1 MLIREFSSKS
11 LIKSSIG
18 VANFGKN
25 STKIQ
30 ICPFALIW
38 HGTMQGGPK
47 ERKYIS
53 WLSSQSDAFPKK
65 IIIFIWIAQIS
76 LRTRRLSC
84 RAIFF
89 GKFINQND
97 CLCVQWKRGMR
108 VGRESFSTIKIPVR
122 IINMSL
128 LPSLLWRNS
137 GCSHTTH
144 HKFLALKCLSRLKNN
159 RFFYQDRDFSSQL
172 NQRSKPV
179 SIA

>member
-1 MLIREFSSKS
+1 MPLS
-11 LIKSSIG
+11 LKLQNTKYEL

-38 HGTMQGGPK
+38 HGTMQGGSK

-89 GKFINQND
+89 GKFINQNG
-97 CLCVQWKRGMR
+97 CLRVQWKRGTR
-108 VGRESFSTIKIPVR
+108 AGRESFSTIKIPVR

-128 LPSLLWRNS
+128 LPSLLWHNS
-137 GCSHTTH
+137 ECAHATH
-144 HKFLALKCLSRLKNN
+144 HKFLA
-159 RFFYQDRDFSSQL
+159 
-172 NQRSKPV
+172 
-179 SIA
+179 